1 MTNKEN
7 PCADEILAI
16 TNDET
21 KFDEKYRKG
30 LKDFLNVCTAAG
42 RTGERAAWPHFA
54 KAFDMNMAGIAS
66 HKNLIL
72 YRYADLLL
80 MLADVYNE
88 LDRKD
93 DAINTVDLVL
103 ARARK
108 SGAKVSTQPAK
119 WESTLTKDQV
129 REKIFFERLFEG
141 AGETEM
147 YQMMRLRG
155 TEYLKKAL
163 TVNNNHSITKKW
175 QENNPNA
182 TGVWGERIYNNGN
195 LNDETFLKKNL
206 LFPIPRDE
214 MNTNIAITKNNFG
227 Y

>member
-1 MTNKEN
+1 
-7 PCADEILAI
+7 
-16 TNDET
+16 
-21 KFDEKYRKG
+21 
-30 LKDFLNVCTAAG
+30 
-42 RTGERAAWPHFA
+42 
-54 KAFDMNMAGIAS
+54 
-66 HKNLIL
+66 
-72 YRYADLLL
+72 

-155 TEYLKKAL
+155 TEYLKK
-163 TVNNNHSITKKW
+163 H
-175 QENNPNA
+175 
-182 TGVWGERIYNNGN
+182 
-195 LNDETFLKKNL
+195 L
-206 LFPIPRDE
+206 L
-214 MNTNIAITKNNFG
+214 
-227 Y
+227 

>member
-1 MTNKEN
+1 MLVGRIPYELLTNKEN
-7 PCADEILAI
+7 PSADEILAI

-42 RTGERAAWPHFA
+42 RTGRKSGMASFC
-54 KAFDMNMAGIAS
+54 KKLFDMNMAGIAS

-119 WESTLTKDQV
+119 WESTLTKIKYV
-129 REKIFFERLFEG
+129 KR
-141 AGETEM
+141 
-147 YQMMRLRG
+147 YS
-155 TEYLKKAL
+155 LK
-163 TVNNNHSITKKW
+163 
-175 QENNPNA
+175 
-182 TGVWGERIYNNGN
+182 
-195 LNDETFLKKNL
+195 DFLKVPVKL
-206 LFPIPRDE
+206 KCI
-214 MNTNIAITKNNFG
+214 K
-227 Y
+227 

>member
-1 MTNKEN
+1 
-7 PCADEILAI
+7 
-16 TNDET
+16 
-21 KFDEKYRKG
+21 
-30 LKDFLNVCTAAG
+30 
-42 RTGERAAWPHFA
+42 
-54 KAFDMNMAGIAS
+54 MNMAGIAS

-129 REKIFFERLFEG
+129 R
-141 AGETEM
+141 
-147 YQMMRLRG
+147 
-155 TEYLKKAL
+155 
-163 TVNNNHSITKKW
+163 
-175 QENNPNA
+175 
-182 TGVWGERIYNNGN
+182 
-195 LNDETFLKKNL
+195 
-206 LFPIPRDE
+206 
-214 MNTNIAITKNNFG
+214 
-227 Y
+227 

>member
-1 MTNKEN
+1 M
-7 PCADEILAI
+7 AS
-16 TNDET
+16 
-21 KFDEKYRKG
+21 
-30 LKDFLNVCTAAG
+30 
-42 RTGERAAWPHFA
+42 FA

-93 DAINTVDLVL
+93 DAINTADIVL

-108 SGAKVSTQPAK
+108 SGIKVSAQPAK
-119 WESTLTKDQV
+119 WESTLTKEQV

-155 TEYLKKAL
+155 TEYLKK
-163 TVNNNHSITKKW
+163 H
-175 QENNPNA
+175 
-182 TGVWGERIYNNGN
+182 
-195 LNDETFLKKNL
+195 L
-206 LFPIPRDE
+206 L
-214 MNTNIAITKNNFG
+214 
-227 Y
+227 